1 MAGGYDMKCQE
12 AQKHLSPLLDN
23 MLESGVSIR
32 VSTHL
37 DECSA
42 CRLELRRLRLV
53 RARLGSLEKV
63 SSPEFLKHLIQMQ
76 LESTPQERLGVRL
89 RRNLEYKWS
98 RVRTTEGLWYLTRMV
113 GTAMTA
119 VFFFV
124 LYTAMSPV
132 YFSLRPPLPQRPAV
146 SQDRPQQLAVNVL
159 NHLGLTPPSV
169 AFRKPVSSSEAMI
182 SDLYFLKF
190 GQSASG
196 RGADD
201 TVTLF
206 TTVDRRG
213 SAKIQ
218 NVLEY
223 PSDSTLLDN
232 FSEMIA
238 SARCRPAIHN
248 GKAIDSPLVLT
259 FSKISV
265 YD

>member
-1 MAGGYDMKCQE
+1 MKCQE
-12 AQKHLSPLLDN
+12 TQKHLSPLIDN
-23 MLESGVSIR
+23 MLDNAIYIR

-37 DECSA
+37 DECA
-42 CRLELRRLRLV
+42 ECRRELRRLRAL
-53 RARLGSLEKV
+53 RAGLASLGSV
-63 SSPEFLKHLIQMQ
+63 SSPEFLKHLIQTQ
-76 LESTPQERLGVRL
+76 LETTLRERWQARL

-98 RVRTTEGLWYLTRMV
+98 RVRTTEGLWYATRMA
-113 GTAMTA
+113 GTAMT
-119 VFFFV
+119 VVLFFV

-132 YFSLRPPLPQRPAV
+132 YFSLRPPLPERSVV

-159 NHLGLTPPSV
+159 NHLGLTSTA
-169 AFRKPVSSSEAMI
+169 AFRRRVSSSEAMI

-190 GQSASG
+190 GQSASHG
-196 RGADD
+196 GADD

-206 TTVDRRG
+206 TTVDRKG

-223 PSDSTLLDN
+223 PSDTTLLAN

>member
-1 MAGGYDMKCQE
+1 MKCQE

-23 MLESGVSIR
+23 KLENAVSSR

-42 CRLELRRLRLV
+42 CRLELRRLRLLST
-53 RARLGSLEKV
+53 RLGSLEKV

-76 LESTPQERLGVRL
+76 LENTTQERLAARL
-89 RRNLEYKWS
+89 RKNLEYKWS
-98 RVRTTEGLWYLTRMV
+98 RVRTTEGLWYVTRMA

-132 YFSLRPPLPQRPAV
+132 YFSLRPPLPERPAV
-146 SQDRPQQLAVNVL
+146 SQDRPQQLAANVL
-159 NHLGLTPPSV
+159 NHLGLTPSSGFP
-169 AFRKPVSSSEAMI
+169 RRVSSSEAMI

-190 GQSASG
+190 GQSASR